1 MKKLVFLLLVM
12 FFGCF
17 SQKAI
22 AYDFSAVNDYNQ
34 TIWYNITSDSTVE
47 VTHEGTIGSQGIYQG
62 IKYYGDIIIP
72 PSVINNGITYKV
84 TSIGIATFR
93 QFEVLSV
100 TMPETI
106 LSIDD
111 FAFQSCENLTSITIP
126 NSVVNIGSH
135 AFEYCNG
142 LNTIIIPNSVTT
154 IGYAALRCALDTL
167 IIGSSVILIGEEAI
181 LNDGLYIISYA
192 ITPPTIY
199 ENTFS
204 GYFPDNYLY
213 VPCQSLTAYQNAPY
227 WSEFNYIQCIGLDDI
242 SLESFKIN
250 IYPNPANDNIT
261 LKIDGFS
268 KGLVLVYDIMGKE
281 VLSKQIGGKETIIDI
296 SNFPS
301 GVYIIKAISYNNKQ
315 IENGKFIKQ

>member
-1 MKKLVFLLLVM
+1 MKKLVLLLLVM
-12 FFGCF
+12 FFSCF

-47 VTHEGTIGSQGIYQG
+47 VTHEGTIGSRGIYQG
-62 IKYYGDIIIP
+62 IKYSGDIIIP
-72 PSVINNGITYKV
+72 PFVNNNGITYKV

-154 IGYAALRCALDTL
+154 IGYAALRCSLDTL
-167 IIGSSVILIGEEAI
+167 IIGSSVSLIDEEAI
-181 LNDGLYIISYA
+181 LNDGLYIVSYA

-213 VPCQSLTAYQNAPY
+213 VPCQSLAAYQNAPY
-227 WSEFNYIQCIGLDDI
+227 WSEFNYIQCIGIKEIEETNKDI
-242 SLESFKIN
+242 T
-250 IYPNPANDNIT
+250 IYPNPAKDYLDIISQENI
-261 LKIDGFS
+261 KEIDI
-268 KGLVLVYDIMGKE
+268 YNIMGQ
-281 VLSKQIGGKETIIDI
+281 KQQINIIGNNSSRINI
-296 SNFPS
+296 SSLNS
-301 GVYIIKAISYNNKQ
+301 GSYIINIITDKRSLRKT
-315 IENGKFIKQ
+315 FIVN